1 MMDAQTTLVGKLLVA
16 MPGMGDPRFEH
27 SVVYISAHS
36 EDGAMG
42 LIVNKAN
49 AALDLKALLGHLDIP
64 IGAFTPKVAVHFGG
78 PVEPSRGFLLHTADY
93 VGDPDTLRIDERFA
107 VTATVDV
114 IKDLSRGLGPKT
126 SLLALGY
133 AGWAAGQLEAEIRAN
148 GWLIC
153 DAEFDLVFGLN
164 NEAKWAAA
172 LASIGVDPT
181 LLSGQA
187 GRA

>member
-1 MMDAQTTLVGKLLVA
+1 MLAILIPCGLTTAL
-16 MPGMGDPRFEH
+16 R
-27 SVVYISAHS
+27 
-36 EDGAMG
+36 DGHG
-42 LIVNKAN
+42 RC
-49 AALDLKALLGHLDIP
+49 DQ
-64 IGAFTPKVAVHFGG
+64 
-78 PVEPSRGFLLHTADY
+78 R
-93 VGDPDTLRIDERFA
+93 
-107 VTATVDV
+107 
-114 IKDLSRGLGPKT
+114 LSRGLGPKT

-153 DAEFDLVFGLN
+153 EAEFDLVFSPDNG
-164 NEAKWAAA
+164 AKWAAA